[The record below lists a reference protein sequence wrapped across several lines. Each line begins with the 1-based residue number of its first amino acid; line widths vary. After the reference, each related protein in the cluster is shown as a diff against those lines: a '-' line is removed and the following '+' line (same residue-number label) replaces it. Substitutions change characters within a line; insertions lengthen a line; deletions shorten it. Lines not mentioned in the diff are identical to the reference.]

1 MKEGAIPTFFCRVT
15 FWAALVS
22 VQSCEAGAPEV
33 MGEDAVKCAA
43 PCAHGCGSDLAESDA
58 VSPSGSVQDESDGDR
73 GRMSLGVHMSVNS
86 MTSVHRA
93 ANRIGPGRD
102 GL

>member
-1 MKEGAIPTFFCRVT
+1 MKASAIFTFFCRVT

-43 PCAHGCGSDLAESDA
+43 PCAHGCGSDLAQSDA
-58 VSPSGSVQDESDGDR
+58 VSPSGSVQDEF
-73 GRMSLGVHMSVNS
+73 GRDMDSARPLLIDGVHHES
-86 MTSVHRA
+86 RA
-93 ANRIGPGRD
+93 VQV
-102 GL
+102 